1 MNFFNLLNEAWAEIK
16 LQPFRSFLTALGI
29 VFGVGAVIAILAI
42 SEGAKREA
50 VSQLEIL
57 GAGTIRVRESAAQSN
72 SMSDGIGT
80 SGVYMQMS
88 HGRGW
93 GFSGLSG
100 SMMGGTGGPA
110 RPLDMKDLEA
120 IKNLEG
126 IEVAASERTKEVSL
140 PGSFGDIAVTV
151 VGTTPDYLKIQG
163 LSLQEGRFFDS
174 VDMDERKKVAVI
186 GPKTRGLV
194 FGTENAVGNIIRI
207 DNIAY
212 TIIGV
217 VSPKDWTG
225 VTLVQIRDTGKDV
238 YIPVTTMA
246 IGTAEY
252 PVGLNEIILRLG
264 SGENPVQWGS
274 IVEKIVSI
282 AHPAGAFEVVVPEE
296 LLAQQQQLQKI
307 FSVVMGLIASISLI
321 VGGIGIMN
329 ISLATV
335 IQRTKEIGIR
345 RALGA
350 RKKDIQIQF
359 LSESLLI
366 SVLGGLVG
374 IFLGYLLS
382 KAVSSYAGWSTA
394 ISGVGVIVAFTVAA
408 TVGVLF
414 GWWPAKRASELPPVD
429 ALRHE

>member
-1 MNFFNLLNEAWAEIK
+1 MKILNLLREAWAEIT

-50 VSQLEIL
+50 VSQLEVL
-57 GAGTIRVRESAAQSN
+57 GAGTIRVRESDAQANSTSN
-72 SMSDGIGT
+72 GVGT
-80 SGVYMQMS
+80 SGVYVQT
-88 HGRGW
+88 RGWW

-100 SMMGGTGGPA
+100 SMGSGGPA

-120 IKNLEG
+120 VKGLEG
-126 IEVAASERTKEVSL
+126 IDAAASERTKEVSL
-140 PGSFGDIAVTV
+140 PGSFGDISVTV
-151 VGTTPDYLKIQG
+151 VGTTSDYLKIQG
-163 LSLQEGRFFDS
+163 LKLQEGRFFDS
-174 VDMDERKKVAVI
+174 LDIESRNKVAVI

-194 FGTENAVGNIIRI
+194 FGTGQAIGNIVRI
-207 DNIAY
+207 DNVPY

-217 VSPKDWTG
+217 VSPKDWSG

-246 IGTAEY
+246 IGTSEY
-252 PVGLNEIILRLG
+252 PVGLNEIILRLK

-282 AHPAGAFEVVVPEE
+282 AHPAGAFEVIVPEE
-296 LLAQQQQLQKI
+296 LLAQQQELQRI

-335 IQRTKEIGIR
+335 IQRTREIGIR

-350 RKKDIQIQF
+350 RKKDIQAQF
-359 LSESLLI
+359 LSESFLI
-366 SVLGGLVG
+366 SVLGGAVG
-374 IFLGYLLS
+374 IFLGYALS

-394 ISGVGVIVAFTVAA
+394 ISGVGVVVAFSVAA
-408 TVGVLF
+408 TVGVIF
-414 GWWPAKRASELPPVD
+414 GWWPAKIASEMPPVD

>member
-1 MNFFNLLNEAWAEIK
+1 MNFFNLFNEAWAEIR
-16 LQPFRSFLTALGI
+16 LQPFRSLLTALGI

-80 SGVYMQMS
+80 SGIYMQM
-88 HGRGW
+88 GRGW

-140 PGSFGDIAVTV
+140 PGSFGDISVTV

-174 VDMDERKKVAVI
+174 VDMDQRKKVAVV

-264 SGENPVQWGS
+264 SGENPVQWGA

-350 RKKDIQIQF
+350 RKKDIQVQF

-394 ISGVGVIVAFTVAA
+394 ISGLGVIVAFTVAA